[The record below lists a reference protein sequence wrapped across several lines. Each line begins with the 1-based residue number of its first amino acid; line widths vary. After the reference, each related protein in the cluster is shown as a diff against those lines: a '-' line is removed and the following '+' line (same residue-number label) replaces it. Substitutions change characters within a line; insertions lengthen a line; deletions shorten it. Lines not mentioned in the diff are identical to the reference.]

1 MESVRALNLSTLEE
15 FVIVENTTVDPLY
28 GVAAFENTVYWTSP
42 ATIYST
48 SIDGGAAVSVVPTPS
63 GFSSLRGIVVVHP
76 DLQPYPENE
85 SSSTAT
91 ITETVTAM
99 ESTTL
104 AISPE
109 EPTLTPTELPPS
121 FVTATLYTFNNTL
134 PTDTSPLPTNTAPL
148 PTNTVISAQST
159 SAVSVTP
166 SPSAE
171 PDDMQSSNNLV
182 VRLTYNDIVHL
193 FSTIIYVFLNFIFNC
208 DICTCSIQ
216 ELIQR
221 NPIITALMIAL
232 ALMSK
237 LFVIWHDVYHSCI
250 L

>member
-15 FVIVENTTVDPLY
+15 FVIVENTTVDSLY

-48 SIDGGAAVSVVPTPS
+48 SINGGAAVSVVPTPS

-134 PTDTSPLPTNTAPL
+134 TTDTSPLPTNTAPL
-148 PTNTVISAQST
+148 PTDTAPLPTHTVISAQST

-166 SPSAE
+166 SPPTE
-171 PDDMQSSNNLV
+171 PDDTQSSNNFV
-182 VRLTYNDIVHL
+182 VRLTYNDIVQL
-193 FSTIIYVFLNFIFNC
+193 FSTIIYVFLSTVI
-208 DICTCSIQ
+208 SVHV
-216 ELIQR
+216 LYR
-221 NPIITALMIAL
+221 N
-232 ALMSK
+232 
-237 LFVIWHDVYHSCI
+237 
-250 L
+250 